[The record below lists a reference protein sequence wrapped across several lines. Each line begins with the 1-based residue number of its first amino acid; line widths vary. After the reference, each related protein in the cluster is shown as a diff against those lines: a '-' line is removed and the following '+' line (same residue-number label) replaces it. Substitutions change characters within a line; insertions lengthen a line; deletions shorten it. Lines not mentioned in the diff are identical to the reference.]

1 MRNLLYAIE
10 SSNVVQR
17 VDTGRKAAVKAEDL
31 VIDEG
36 SEGKIVEEVCKVLPD
51 VGIAVFAKTLVV
63 ESVNLGDLTR
73 LVVSSEDGDALGI
86 ADFEGNEEGDGLHRV
101 VSAINIISYRS
112 HISLPE
118 AQCDR
123 GRHAHE

>member
-1 MRNLLYAIE
+1 M
-10 SSNVVQR
+10 
-17 VDTGRKAAVKAEDL
+17 KAEDL

-36 SEGKIVEEVCKVLPD
+36 SERKVVEEVCKVLPD

-101 VSAINIISYRS
+101 VSAINVISYRS
-112 HISLPE
+112 RILASGNPMRYRTT
-118 AQCDR
+118 CP
-123 GRHAHE
+123 

>member
-1 MRNLLYAIE
+1 M
-10 SSNVVQR
+10 
-17 VDTGRKAAVKAEDL
+17 KAEDL

-36 SEGKIVEEVCKVLPD
+36 SERKIVEKVCKVLPD

-73 LVVSSEDGDALGI
+73 FVVSSEDGDALGI

-112 HISLPE
+112 HISFRKPN
-118 AQCDR
+118 AIQDDMPMNK
-123 GRHAHE
+123 